1 MLGRDFP
8 YEIYSQLFFEG
19 GRAAEGAGLK
29 TPDLTLFF

>member
-19 GRAAEGAGLK
+19 GRAAEEAGLQ
-29 TPDLTLFF
+29 TLDLTLFF